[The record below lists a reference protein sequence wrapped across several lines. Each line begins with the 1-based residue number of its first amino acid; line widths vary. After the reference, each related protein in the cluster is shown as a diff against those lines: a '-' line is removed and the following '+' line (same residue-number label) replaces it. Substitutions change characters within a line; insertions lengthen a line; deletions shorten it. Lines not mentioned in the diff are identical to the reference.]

1 LLSNRISAAKRK
13 VIKDINTLELEL
25 KVETL
30 ENKYNTLFAEFQLQQ
45 VCSALCTSLI
55 CRGS

>member
-30 ENKYNTLFAEFQLQQ
+30 ENKY
-45 VCSALCTSLI
+45 STSLI